1 MELVLYAKT
10 YNKKN
15 NVIWVSSDKY
25 LELYKAGYQLFECKQ
40 YAKAIDTLKECL
52 KINPI
57 GVSARFE
64 LVECY
69 LMSRQFSLARK
80 SLYDMKDF
88 LYDDQ
93 LKAKFYRR
101 IGFVAIEENSFK
113 EAYACYQYSLKYEN
127 NSSVIQ
133 EMRYIESKTGAS
145 VQRIDMESVLTK
157 HDIPIV

>member
-1 MELVLYAKT
+1 
-10 YNKKN
+10 
-15 NVIWVSSDKY
+15 
-25 LELYKAGYQLFECKQ
+25 
-40 YAKAIDTLKECL
+40 
-52 KINPI
+52 
-57 GVSARFE
+57 
-64 LVECY
+64 
-69 LMSRQFSLARK
+69 
-80 SLYDMKDF
+80 MKDF